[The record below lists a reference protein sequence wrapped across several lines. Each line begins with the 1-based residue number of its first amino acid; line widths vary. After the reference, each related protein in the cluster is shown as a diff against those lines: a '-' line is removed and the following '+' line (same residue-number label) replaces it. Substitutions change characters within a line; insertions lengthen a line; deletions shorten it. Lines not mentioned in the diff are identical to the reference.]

1 MPTTILLVED
11 QSDVRHLIRLWLQRL
26 GYAVYEASN
35 GREGWDAIAAHKPDI
50 VLSDIAMPEMDGVEL
65 CRRIKT
71 TEATADLPVI
81 MFTSL
86 KEADIQL
93 AGTNAG
99 ADAYLSKDADPRILK
114 AQIEALLA
122 AQTRRSETAAKQLD
136 TARRQ
141 TLGQTVITL
150 AHHLNNS
157 LISIHATASV
167 VKPDNTEDARKLQ
180 QVCLTESRKMLVV
193 LKALKQMADEQELK
207 TTVYVGTEVMFDLE
221 AELARLAKAPSGK
234 PT

>member
-1 MPTTILLVED
+1 MPITILLVED

-26 GYAVYEASN
+26 GYAVYEATN
-35 GREGWDAIAAHKPDI
+35 GREGWEAVSRRKPDI

-71 TEATADLPVI
+71 SEGTADIPVI

-86 KEADIQL
+86 KEAEIQL
-93 AGTNAG
+93 AGTSAG

-114 AQIEALLA
+114 ARIEALLA
-122 AQTRRSETAAKQLD
+122 ARTRQSETTAKQLD

-167 VKPDNTEDARKLQ
+167 VKSDNVDDAKKLQ
-180 QVCLTESRKMLVV
+180 QVCLMESRKMLVV
-193 LKALKQMADEQELK
+193 LKALKQMADEEELK
-207 TTVYVGTEVMFDLE
+207 TTVYVGSEVMFDLE
-221 AELARLAKAPSGK
+221 AELARLAEAASGRS
-234 PT
+234 